1 MLTSQVSRYC
11 LLALRSSIVILSFDS
26 GKLHMSDQLPV
37 GNSMMQ
43 SNSLQPWSSY
53 RSGQNQSFMSS
64 TGMLQPSHTK
74 EIQPHSLETSP
85 GVIALLQDKIDAQA
99 KVNITTLS
107 CFDMASFLRTD
118 FDS

>member
-1 MLTSQVSRYC
+1 
-11 LLALRSSIVILSFDS
+11 
-26 GKLHMSDQLPV
+26 MSDQLPV

-64 TGMLQPSHTK
+64 TGMLQPSHAK
-74 EIQPHSLETSP
+74 EMQPHSLETSP

-99 KVNITTLS
+99 KVDTLS
-107 CFDMASFLRTD
+107 CFDMSSFLRTD
-118 FDS
+118 LIHNTNFLFFYL